1 MQSLR
6 LFAPAAL
13 ALALAL
19 PTAVPAADA
28 TYTPQVGQ
36 EGKDVIW
43 VPTPEALIAKMLDM
57 AKLTPNDIVF
67 DLGSGDGRTVIAAA
81 KRGAKATGI
90 EFNPDMVNLSR
101 ASAQKA
107 GVADK
112 ATFINGDI
120 FATDFSQAT
129 VLTMYLLPS
138 LNLRLRPTILN
149 MKPGTRVV
157 SHAFTMDDWKA
168 DETASVDGRTA
179 YHWIVPAKVEGVWQ
193 LGQGELALKQNFQM
207 VTGTIKTGGTSA
219 EIVNGRLRG
228 DQLSFN
234 ANGVEYTGRVAGNS
248 IDGTAVG
255 GAGGKWVATRGSDI
269 RVASSDLSP
278 KPTVV
283 DLQVGFAFASAQL
296 NPEARAALDAFA
308 TSLSAPAM
316 QNVRLRIVGHTDSRG
331 ADNYNLKLSKRRA
344 QSVATYLVS
353 QHRIDA
359 GRLTVDGIGSAQP
372 LDGKNPT
379 SAVNRRVQIM
389 NANP

>member
-1 MQSLR
+1 MHPLR

-19 PTAVPAADA
+19 PATVSAADA

-57 AKLTPNDIVF
+57 AKVTPNDIVF

-90 EFNPDMVNLSR
+90 EFNPDMVNLSK

-129 VLTMYLLPS
+129 VVTMYLLPS
-138 LNLRLRPTILN
+138 LNLKLRPTLLN
-149 MKPGTRVV
+149 MKPGTHVV

-179 YHWIVPAKVEGVWQ
+179 YHWIVPAKVAGTWAWQ
-193 LGQGELALKQNFQM
+193 ANNQAYEVTLTQKYQELS
-207 VTGTIKTGGTSA
+207 GTATIAGKPAKLAAAKIT
-219 EIVNGRLRG
+219 G
-228 DQLSFN
+228 DQITFT
-234 ANGVEYTGRVAGNS
+234 VEDGGNTREFTGRVNGSA
-248 IDGTAVG
+248 IDGMAKANGSQSKWTAT
-255 GAGGKWVATRGSDI
+255 GKLAKS
-269 RVASSDLSP
+269 
-278 KPTVV
+278 
-283 DLQVGFAFASAQL
+283 
-296 NPEARAALDAFA
+296 
-308 TSLSAPAM
+308 
-316 QNVRLRIVGHTDSRG
+316 
-331 ADNYNLKLSKRRA
+331 
-344 QSVATYLVS
+344 
-353 QHRIDA
+353 
-359 GRLTVDGIGSAQP
+359 
-372 LDGKNPT
+372 
-379 SAVNRRVQIM
+379 
-389 NANP
+389 